1 MIKLVKGVDAILN
14 GCIFALLVLQN
25 GDLFLCSVSCY
36 MLEALHNPVWF
47 KSWENKWM
55 DWMNSKSYV
64 AQNLRY
70 VA

>member
-1 MIKLVKGVDAILN
+1 MRFWMVV
-14 GCIFALLVLQN
+14 CIFALLVLQN
-25 GDLFLCSVSCY
+25 GDLSLCSVSCY
-36 MLEALHNPVWF
+36 MLEALPNPVWF